1 LATASTRVT
10 ELSKHVC
17 GRDQRAWCRIGGVSP
32 QHRLLLLRHGETEWS
47 RSGRHTS
54 RTDLELTE
62 TGREQAKVS
71 AEALAELKLDNP
83 IVISSPR
90 RRALDTAELAGL
102 TVDDVSPLLA
112 EWDYGDYEGLTTDE
126 IREKVPDW
134 LVWTHGCQGG
144 ESVEQVSE
152 RADRAVALALQHMES
167 RDVLFVGHGHFSRAV
182 ITRWIELP
190 LSEGIRFAMVAA
202 SIAVCGFEHGMRQ
215 LSALGLTGYPHPT
228 VFT

>member
-1 LATASTRVT
+1 V
-10 ELSKHVC
+10 
-17 GRDQRAWCRIGGVSP
+17 RAYRSPTWGRIGGVGSQ

-47 RSGRHTS
+47 RSGRHTG
-54 RTDLELTE
+54 RTDLKLTE
-62 TGREQAKVS
+62 TGREQATVS

-83 IVISSPR
+83 MVISSPR
-90 RRALDTAELAGL
+90 RRSLVTAELAGL
-102 TVDDVSPLLA
+102 TVDEVSPLLA
-112 EWDYGDYEGLTTDE
+112 EWDYGDYEGLSTDE

-134 LVWTHGCQGG
+134 LVWTHGCEGG

-152 RADRAVALALQHMES
+152 RADRAVALALQHMET

-202 SIAVCGFEHGMRQ
+202 SIAVCGYEHGIRQ

>member
-1 LATASTRVT
+1 MSV
-10 ELSKHVC
+10 
-17 GRDQRAWCRIGGVSP
+17 Q

-47 RSGRHTS
+47 RSGKHTS
-54 RTDLELTE
+54 RTELDLTE
-62 TGREQAKVS
+62 MGKQQAKVT
-71 AEALAELKLDNP
+71 AEALAELNLDNP
-83 IVISSPR
+83 LVISSPR
-90 RRALDTAELAGL
+90 RRALVTAELAGL
-102 TVDDVSPLLA
+102 TVDEVSPLLT
-112 EWDYGDYEGLTTDE
+112 EWDYGGYEGLTTPE

-134 LVWTHGCQGG
+134 LIWTHGGDGG
-144 ESVEQVSE
+144 ENVEQVSA
-152 RADRAVALALQHMES
+152 RADRAVALALEHMQS

-190 LSEGIRFAMVAA
+190 LSEGIRFAMAAA